1 MKISLKFYNPVQ
13 NHLANLMSGF
23 VKPLSFPSM
32 RSSFNP
38 HPTFIFH
45 SSVSC
50 QAPALLRDTLEQ
62 KKEISKWKADFST
75 GIV

>member
-32 RSSFNP
+32 LQSFT
-38 HPTFIFH
+38 PTPRPASIFH
-45 SSVSC
+45 PSLSC
-50 QAPALLRDTLEQ
+50 QAPAFLIETLEQ
-62 KKEISKWKADFST
+62 KEEISKWGADF
-75 GIV
+75 